1 MFSTFGGMLHIYTY
15 EDEILVEQYFVTLV
29 FDKAE
34 VEDLIVKH
42 CGEMFFEHIYRTNVD
57 GDIFFT
63 IDFSLLNDN
72 ERYDAIHTLMYDYS
86 IKPNQIK
93 FISDE
98 HK

>member
-1 MFSTFGGMLHIYTY
+1 MLHIYAY

-34 VEDLIVKH
+34 VEDLIVEH

-63 IDFSLLNDN
+63 ID
-72 ERYDAIHTLMYDYS
+72 LMYDYS
-86 IKPNQIK
+86 IKPNKIK